1 MELNPQK
8 QSQAAALAIVLRV
21 GRDLVPQVYQ
31 SISRSSGKATC
42 WVVPRAN
49 TTGGICCTTYGRTMW
64 SSRSSAGAIRSLPGW
79 CVMT

>member
-31 SISRSSGKATC
+31 SISCSSGKATC
-42 WVVPRAN
+42 WVSPGPTLLVA
-49 TTGGICCTTYGRTMW
+49 
-64 SSRSSAGAIRSLPGW
+64 SAAQHMEGQCGPQEVLQVQSGACPAG
-79 CVMT
+79 V